1 MDIHHAPPSESTAP
15 SWETSR
21 PYLTGAAL
29 LEPSTQEPTPL
40 CTFPSSTQQALA
52 VDDTLHAL
60 LGMRTSYTTVSAAPE
75 LSYVPCISALRHANA
90 DVEPLLARVLP
101 LASHHAAVAQFVEE
115 TRVARQS
122 SGFVRQAVGVALSEL
137 LADYRALVLRLED
150 SMLAGNLNMQKLLY
164 YVQPSVR
171 SMALL
176 RRVVAACREKN
187 GGAALDALYK
197 LAVAHVGAED
207 VSEVLA
213 FIVGKAAEPIFAIM
227 DVWIRTGVID
237 DPYGEFFIQ
246 ENAAFAAGAPR
257 ATLATSASAWEMR
270 YTVNRENLPDFL
282 APFVENV
289 LRSGKYLNVLRECGL
304 DAAKAAKTSALPGE
318 RQELQTERDGRYAH
332 LQLDGKVLLGAE
344 ASRRIASVV
353 ENSFAVSSR
362 ALIEYLDEEIR
373 IMRRLR
379 SLRKYFLLEQSDFLV
394 NFFDSAAA
402 ELSKRRKDVSRG
414 RLTSLLELSIR
425 TSVSSLDEFQD
436 DILCTLCPEDFASQI
451 MGMSGSVDDARGHGL
466 ASMRATPGSI
476 SGYESFALD
485 YRLKWPVSL
494 IVSNMEI
501 LKYQF
506 IFRYL
511 FYCKYVERELEECWR
526 QQSRAKGPLRKAP
539 SSFVRSFALR
549 NRMLQFV
556 RNILYYTTA
565 DVLEPNWRILEANIR
580 KSATIDDLMQY
591 HTRFLD
597 LSVEQSLLSNEKHLK
612 VVKNIAETCISFA
625 AYTEKFSRL
634 FSTTLSSSGVEEKLR
649 ELHYPAT
656 LAKFE
661 TAFDMHLG
669 KLLDGLSAV
678 SKKRA
683 NVHLSN
689 LCERLDVDGYY
700 SRSTQRSLASYG
712 M

>member
-1 MDIHHAPPSESTAP
+1 MDVHHAPPSESTTP
-15 SWETSR
+15 SWETTR

-29 LEPSTQEPTPL
+29 LEPSSHQPTPL
-40 CTFPSSTQQALA
+40 CTFPSSSQQALA
-52 VDDTLHAL
+52 VEDALHAL
-60 LGMRTSYTTVSAAPE
+60 LGMRTSYTTVSPTPE
-75 LSYVPCISALRHANA
+75 PSYSPCASALRHANA
-90 DVEPLLARVLP
+90 EVQPLLARVLP
-101 LASHHAAVAQFVEE
+101 LASHHAVVAQFIEE
-115 TRVARQS
+115 TRVAKQA
-122 SGFVRQAVGVALSEL
+122 SGFVRQAVGVALGEL
-137 LADYRALVLRLED
+137 LGDYRALILRLED
-150 SMLAGNLNMQKLLY
+150 SLRAGNLNMQKLLY
-164 YVQPSVR
+164 YVQPSIR

-176 RRVVAACREKN
+176 RRVVAACREKS

-213 FIVGKAAEPIFAIM
+213 FIIGKAAEPIFAIM
-227 DVWIRTGVID
+227 DVWIRTGVVD

-246 ENAAFAAGAPR
+246 ENAAYASGAPR
-257 ATLATSASAWEMR
+257 ATIATSASAWEMR
-270 YTVNRENLPDFL
+270 YTVNRDNLPDFL

-304 DAAKAAKTSALPGE
+304 DAAKTAKSTARLGE
-318 RQELQTERDGRYAH
+318 RQELRTESDGRYAH

-344 ASRRIASVV
+344 ASRRIANVV

-362 ALIEYLDEEIR
+362 ALMEYLTEEIK
-373 IMRRLR
+373 IMQRLR
-379 SLRKYFLLEQSDFLV
+379 SLRRYFLLQQSDFLV
-394 NFFDSAAA
+394 NFFDSAAS

-425 TSVSSLDEFQD
+425 TSVSSFDEFQD

-451 MGMSGSVDDARGHGL
+451 LGMSGNAEDGRGPGL
-466 ASMRATPGSI
+466 APMRAAPGSI

-526 QQSRAKGPLRKAP
+526 QHSQAKGSLRKTP

-565 DVLEPNWRILEANIR
+565 DVLEPNWRVLEANVQ
-580 KSATIDDLMQY
+580 KAVTIDELMQY

-597 LSVEQSLLSNEKHLK
+597 MSVEQSLLSNEKHLR
-612 VVKNIAETCISFA
+612 VFKNIAETCISFA

-634 FSTTLSSSGVEEKLR
+634 FSTKLASDGVEAKLR
-649 ELHYPAT
+649 ELHYPTT